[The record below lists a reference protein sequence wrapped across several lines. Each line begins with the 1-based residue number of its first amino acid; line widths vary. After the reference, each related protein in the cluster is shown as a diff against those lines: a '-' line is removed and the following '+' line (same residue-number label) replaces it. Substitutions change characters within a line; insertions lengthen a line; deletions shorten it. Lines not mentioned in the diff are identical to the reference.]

1 MMAVERSNGKAAAA
15 ALMVMVVEENAP
27 KAEGIRH
34 SILVPEVEMAEVVA
48 VVKKAAVMAEVG
60 SEEKPGLEGA
70 VRTPVGGGVA
80 RENRR
85 RRQGEHQRRG
95 ASIITQSQN
104 PSHCPIETWM
114 AD

>member
-1 MMAVERSNGKAAAA
+1 MVMMAVERSNGKAAAA

-70 VRTPVGGGVA
+70 VRTPVGVWGVAARKPAEAAGRTPETGGVD
-80 RENRR
+80 
-85 RRQGEHQRRG
+85 HHT
-95 ASIITQSQN
+95 ITEPESL
-104 PSHCPIETWM
+104 PH
-114 AD
+114 